1 MKFKLLLLG
10 SVVVCSSLLAVS
22 GAFAQQCKAQ
32 LMSRRGGII
41 IDIFTGSNCS
51 AVSNRCNSRLRQL
64 RYQDPH
70 FYRDAYCNVVPPQQY
85 TPPFSGHH
93 TPQPQPRSYVTRSY
107 DRCQAPGIV
116 RCTQEW
122 SNGRVVTEDYPCSG
136 CRGYGNPAGDPCGWR
151 CSFPQQ

>member
-1 MKFKLLLLG
+1 MKFKFLLLC
-10 SVVVCSSLLAVS
+10 SAVVCSSLLAAG

-32 LMSRRGGII
+32 LISGRSGII
-41 IDIFTGSNCS
+41 IDIFTGADCS
-51 AVSNRCNSRLRQL
+51 AVSNRCNSKLREL
-64 RYQDPH
+64 RRRDPF
-70 FYRDAYCNVVPPQQY
+70 FYRDAYCDIVNTSPPPAPRPVPP
-85 TPPFSGHH
+85 
-93 TPQPQPRSYVTRSY
+93 PQPHVTRSY

-122 SNGRVVTEDYPCSG
+122 SNGRIVTEDYPCSG

>member
-10 SVVVCSSLLAVS
+10 LVLACSGLFAVNE
-22 GAFAQQCKAQ
+22 AFAQQCKAQ
-32 LMSRRGGII
+32 LMSGRGGII

-51 AVSNRCNSRLRQL
+51 AVSNRCNSKLRNL
-64 RYQDPH
+64 KYREPH
-70 FYRDAYCNVVPPQQY
+70 FYRDAYCDIINTPYPPPTPHPVPP
-85 TPPFSGHH
+85 
-93 TPQPQPRSYVTRSY
+93 PQSYVTRSY

-122 SNGRVVTEDYPCSG
+122 SNGRIITEDYPCSG